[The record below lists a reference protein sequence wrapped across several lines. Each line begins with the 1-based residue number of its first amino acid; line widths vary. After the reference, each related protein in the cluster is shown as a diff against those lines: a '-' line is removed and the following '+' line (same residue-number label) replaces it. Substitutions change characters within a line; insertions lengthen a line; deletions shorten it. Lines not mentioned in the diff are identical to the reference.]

1 MITIKIFTF
10 GPFQENT
17 YVLYDETNEC
27 VIIDPGCYD
36 DRERNTLADFIS
48 KQKLTAKLLL
58 NTHGHIDHVVGNKFI
73 FEKFGLLPLIHK
85 KDLQTLHSLETVAR
99 VYGLNAEASPEPELF
114 LEEGEV
120 VKFGSSALDILFT
133 PGHSPGSICFVSHK
147 QKFIIGGDVLFY
159 GSIGRTD
166 LPGGHHQ
173 TLIDSINNK
182 LMPLADDFSVY
193 SGHGPVTTIGFE
205 RVNNPF
211 LQVT

>member
-1 MITIKIFTF
+1 MISIQAFTF

-17 YVLYDETNEC
+17 YLLYDETLAC

-36 DRERNTLADFIS
+36 DTERKELTQFI
-48 KQKLTAKLLL
+48 KDKKLQAQLLL

-73 FEKFGLLPLIHK
+73 FEQYKLLPVINK
-85 KDLQTLHSLETVAR
+85 KDIDTLHALETVAKL
-99 VYGLNAEASPEPELF
+99 YGLNAEASPEPVNF
-114 LEEGEV
+114 LDEGDV
-120 VKFGSSALDILFT
+120 VSFGNSTLDVLFT
-133 PGHSPGSICFVSHK
+133 PGHSPGSICFVSHV

-182 LMPLADDFSVY
+182 LMPLADDYKVY
-193 SGHGPVTTIGFE
+193 SGHGPITTIGFE
-205 RVNNPF
+205 RNNNPF
-211 LQVT
+211 L

>member
-1 MITIKIFTF
+1 MITLKMFTF

-17 YVLYDETNEC
+17 YLLYDETSEC

-36 DRERNTLADFIS
+36 DNERNALADFVTVE
-48 KQKLTAKLLL
+48 KLSPKLLL
-58 NTHGHIDHVVGNKFI
+58 NTHGHIDHVIGNKFI
-73 FEKFGLLPLIHK
+73 FEKFGLQPFINN
-85 KDLQTLHSLETVAR
+85 KDLPSLNALTTVAKL
-99 VYGLNAEASPEPELF
+99 YGFNAEASPEPIGF
-114 LEEGEV
+114 LDEGDV
-120 VKFGSSALDILFT
+120 VNFGSSRLDILFT
-133 PGHSPGSICFVSHK
+133 PGHSPGSICFVCPE

-182 LMPLADDFSVY
+182 LMPLADDYSVY

-205 RVNNPF
+205 RTNNPF
-211 LQVT
+211 L

>member
-1 MITIKIFTF
+1 MITIKPFTF

-17 YVLYDETNEC
+17 YILYDQTNEC

-36 DRERNTLADFIS
+36 DNERNELAGFINT
-48 KQKLTAKLLL
+48 KKLNPKLLL
-58 NTHGHIDHVVGNKFI
+58 NTHGHIDHVVGNKFV
-73 FEKFGLLPLIHK
+73 FEKYGLLPIINR
-85 KDLQTLHSLETVAR
+85 KDLPALHALETVAK
-99 VYGLNAEASPEPELF
+99 VYGLNAEASPEPSGF
-114 LEEGEV
+114 LDEGDV
-120 VKFGSSALDILFT
+120 VKFGSSSMDVLFT
-133 PGHSPGSICFVSHK
+133 PGHSPGSICFVSHD

-182 LMPLADDFSVY
+182 LMPLADDYSVH

-205 RVNNPF
+205 RKSNPF
-211 LQVT
+211 L